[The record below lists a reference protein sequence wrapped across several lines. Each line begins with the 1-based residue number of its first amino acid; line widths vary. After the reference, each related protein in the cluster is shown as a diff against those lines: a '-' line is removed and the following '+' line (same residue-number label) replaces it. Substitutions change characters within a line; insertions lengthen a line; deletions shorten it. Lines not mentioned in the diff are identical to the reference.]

1 MVKESYRMIDALA
14 QVNNVFTRMDAR
26 IKVVFSVV
34 TLGTV
39 IALSGY
45 RLSLVVFILA
55 LAAMLAI
62 KIPARLI
69 MARIVP
75 PMILGLVFFSIMVFF
90 RGQQPLFTFQV
101 LSFHLVGYSEGFHL
115 GLTVLARVAASVSL
129 LLFLSVTTPIQA
141 LGYALYWLKV
151 PKVIVEILLLTYRY
165 IFVLWDEGT
174 RIREAQSLRLGYPS
188 PRSLAGWKL
197 VFRSTCT
204 LMGMVFIRA
213 YDRAESTFSAMQ
225 TRAYNGNTTSFTS
238 TDWSQI
244 QTQYLVSSIFVVIT
258 LLAVGI

>member
-26 IKVVFSVV
+26 IKVVFSII
-34 TLGTV
+34 TLGAV
-39 IALSGY
+39 IAISGY
-45 RLSLVVFILA
+45 RLSLVVFVLA

-69 MARIVP
+69 MARVAP
-75 PMILGLVFFSIMVFF
+75 PMVLGFIFFSVLVFF
-90 RGQQPLFTFQV
+90 RGQQPLFDLQL
-101 LSFHLVGYSEGFHL
+101 LSFHLVGYREGFFL
-115 GLTVLARVAASVSL
+115 GLTVLSRVAASVSL
-129 LLFLSVTTPIQA
+129 LMFLSVTTPVQT

-151 PKVIVEILLLTYRY
+151 PRVIVEILLLTYRY

-174 RIREAQSLRLGYPS
+174 RIREAQTLRLGYPS
-188 PRSLAGWKL
+188 PGSLAGWKL
-197 VFRSTCT
+197 VLRSTCT

-225 TRAYNGNTTSFTS
+225 TRAYNGNTFSFTL
-238 TDWSQI
+238 TDWSRI
-244 QTQYLVSSIFVVIT
+244 QTKYLVSSIFVIFT
-258 LLAVGI
+258 LIAVTI

>member
-14 QVNNVFTRMDAR
+14 QVNNVFTRIDAR
-26 IKVVFSVV
+26 IKVVLTMV
-34 TLGTV
+34 TLGAV
-39 IALSGY
+39 IGFSGY
-45 RLSLVVFILA
+45 RLSVTVLVVA

-69 MARIVP
+69 LARTVP
-75 PMILGLVFFSIMVFF
+75 PIILGMFFFIIMVFF
-90 RGQQPLFTFQV
+90 RGQQPLFTIQL
-101 LSFHLVGYSEGFHL
+101 LSFQLVGYSEGFYM
-115 GLTVLARVAASVSL
+115 GLTILSRIAASVSM
-129 LLFLSVTTPIQA
+129 LLFLSATTPIQA

-174 RIREAQSLRLGYPS
+174 RIREAQALRLGYPS

-197 VFRSTCT
+197 VIRSTCT

-225 TRAYNGNTTSFTS
+225 TRAYNGNTSSFTT

-244 QTQYLVSSIFVVIT
+244 QTQYLVSSVFVVFI
-258 LLAVGI
+258 LIAVSI